1 MTRGRKLKAN
11 SLTASFVAHTRE
23 MRESIAWAHLPD
35 NARRVLDR
43 LELEH
48 MRHGGAE
55 NGSLPCTYADFE
67 KAGIRRASVA
77 LAIRQCVAL
86 GFLEVTSKGY
96 RGGGDIRKP
105 SLYRLT
111 YVVGC
116 GKSSAPTDEWRRL
129 RSDEVADGA
138 LTRVR
143 GNSRGTRAKNHFSG
157 REIAPLPDAPARLQ
171 RTPAWARKRVSSP
184 RRENEPPIYIS
195 GRDDG

>member
-1 MTRGRKLKAN
+1 MSRGTRRRLQRN
-11 SLTASFVAHTRE
+11 TLTAAWVAHSRDL
-23 MRESIAWAHLPD
+23 RESVAWACLPD

-86 GFLEVTSKGY
+86 GFVEVTTPGY
-96 RGGGDIRKP
+96 RAAGGFKQP

-111 YVVGC
+111 HVMGC
-116 GKSSAPTDEWRRL
+116 GKSPDPTHNWQRIKTFEDAR
-129 RSDEVADGA
+129 AA
-138 LTRVR
+138 LDKAA
-143 GNSRGTRAKNHFSG
+143 RAKLAVATQGKNRRKPKKQNAG
-157 REIAPLPDAPARLQ
+157 RENAPLSDALARLQ
-171 RTPAWARKRVSSP
+171 RTAA
-184 RRENEPPIYIS
+184 
-195 GRDDG
+195 